1 MEPKRRVHAIISGR
15 VQGVFF
21 RASTQKKALSLGLNG
36 WVKNLP
42 NGSVEAVFEGPDELV
57 EKMIEWAHSG
67 PPSAKVA
74 SVQVKEVPADEALSG
89 FAVRY

>member
-1 MEPKRRVHAIISGR
+1 MEQTRRVHAIISGR

-21 RASTQKKALSLGLNG
+21 RASTQKKALGLGLNG

-42 NGSVEAVFEGPDELV
+42 DGSVEALFEGPAKTV
-57 EKMIEWAHSG
+57 EQMIEWAHIG
-67 PPSAKVA
+67 PPSAVVS
-74 SVQVKEVPADEALSG
+74 SVQIKELLADEPLSG